1 MYLASKQD
9 EHSQSCLESI
19 NTFSFNV
26 CYAMFQ
32 AKHCILHLALAM
44 KIFISND
51 GII

>member
-26 CYAMFQ
+26 YYAMFQ
-32 AKHCILHLALAM
+32 AKHCIPHLAM

-51 GII
+51 GMI